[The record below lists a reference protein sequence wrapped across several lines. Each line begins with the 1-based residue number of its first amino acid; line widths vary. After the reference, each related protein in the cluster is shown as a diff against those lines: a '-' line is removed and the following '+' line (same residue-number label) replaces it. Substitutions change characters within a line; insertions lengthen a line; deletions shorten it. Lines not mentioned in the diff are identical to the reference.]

1 MTASAAS
8 SSASSSGASSA
19 SVLLVAASPSL
30 KSRSGALLAAAA
42 ERLHHH
48 GLSTR
53 TLRLRDLPAQPL
65 LHADVEDSALRG
77 AIASVAEARV
87 IVLATPIYKAA
98 YSGLLKVF
106 LDLLPQDGL
115 AGKSVWTLA
124 TGGSL
129 AHLLALDY
137 GLLPVLSAL
146 GARSHVDGVYATDA
160 QIAKDV
166 AGDYRVNDDIA
177 RRLLAGASQVL
188 DRVPAPRAAEPV
200 TRPALVL

>member
-1 MTASAAS
+1 MTASATAS
-8 SSASSSGASSA
+8 TADLPGSP
-19 SVLLVAASPSL
+19 VLLIAASPSV
-30 KSRSGALLAAAA
+30 KSRSSALLGAAA

-48 GLSTR
+48 GLATR

-65 LHADVEDSALRG
+65 LHADFEDAEIRAAL
-77 AIASVAEARV
+77 AAVAEARV
-87 IVLATPIYKAA
+87 VVLATPIYKAA

-124 TGGSL
+124 TGGSM

-146 GARSHVDGVYATDA
+146 GARSHVDGVYACDA
-160 QIAKDV
+160 QIAKDA
-166 AGDYRVNDDIA
+166 AGDYRINDDIA

-188 DRVPAPRAAEPV
+188 DRVPTPQPVEPV
-200 TRPALVL
+200 SRPALVL

>member
-1 MTASAAS
+1 MTTTSTAP
-8 SSASSSGASSA
+8 
-19 SVLLVAASPSL
+19 VLLIAASPSQT
-30 KSRSGALLAAAA
+30 SRSGALLGAAA

-65 LHADVEDSALRG
+65 LHADVEDPALRG
-77 AIASVAEARV
+77 AIESVAQAKV

-146 GARSHVDGVYATDA
+146 GARSHVDGVYAADA
-160 QIAKDV
+160 QIAKDA
-166 AGDYRVNDDIA
+166 AGTYVIGDDIA
-177 RRLLAGASQVL
+177 RRLLSGAAQVR
-188 DRVPAPRAAEPV
+188 DRVPVPV
-200 TRPALVL
+200 AMEALARPALVL

>member
-1 MTASAAS
+1 MTASATAS
-8 SSASSSGASSA
+8 TADLPGSP
-19 SVLLVAASPSL
+19 VLLIAASPSV
-30 KSRSGALLAAAA
+30 KSRSGALLGAAA

-48 GLSTR
+48 GLATR

-65 LHADVEDSALRG
+65 LHADFDDAEIRAAL
-77 AIASVAEARV
+77 AAAAEARV
-87 IVLATPIYKAA
+87 VVLATPIYKAA

-124 TGGSL
+124 TGGSM

-146 GARSHVDGVYATDA
+146 GARSHVDGVYACDA
-160 QIAKDV
+160 QIAKDA
-166 AGDYRVNDDIA
+166 AGDYRINDDIA

-188 DRVPAPRAAEPV
+188 DRVPTPQAVEPV
-200 TRPALVL
+200 SRPALVL